1 MSEQVLWMCIGS
13 VMGIVVTRL
22 WLMLP
27 IERTS
32 NGENIADIM
41 REFNER
47 QRIENE
53 TWKTT
58 THYPRGESTY

>member
-1 MSEQVLWMCIGS
+1 MSESVLCLWLGCIIG
-13 VMGIVVTRL
+13 VVVTRL

-27 IERTS
+27 IERKS